1 MSHSFD
7 FLKEGRDKEFDKA
20 MNSIDAMY
28 DNLFN
33 GDKLDKIFESLKYED
48 NPLTEPIDEMTKEIF
63 STEETPSGPKYV
75 KAEMPI
81 AGEVDTDFVVGEPL
95 YPHIQLENNYIA
107 PNPYRINNNFTGMN
121 PYANIDYTNASPR
134 SLNPYYNPKYYE

>member
-1 MSHSFD
+1 MSHHSSFD

-63 STEETPSGPKYV
+63 NTDETP
-75 KAEMPI
+75 
-81 AGEVDTDFVVGEPL
+81 
-95 YPHIQLENNYIA
+95 
-107 PNPYRINNNFTGMN
+107 
-121 PYANIDYTNASPR
+121 
-134 SLNPYYNPKYYE
+134 